1 MAADSELP
9 EGTVQNILEQE
20 SLKWVFVGGKGGVG
34 KTTCS
39 SILSILLSTVRSSV
53 LIISTDPAH
62 NLSDAFQQRFTKTP
76 TLVNGFSNLYA
87 MEVDPTVENEEGGG
101 TEGMD
106 SLVSELANAIPG
118 IDEAMSFAEMLKLVQ
133 TMDYSVIVFDTA
145 PTGHT
150 LRLLQFPS
158 TLEKG
163 LAKIMSLKSKFGGM
177 ISQMTRLFGVDDEFG
192 EEAILGKLEGMK
204 DVIEQVNRQ
213 FKDPDL
219 TTFVCVCI
227 PEFLSLYETERL
239 VQELTK
245 FEIDTH
251 NIIINQVLY
260 DEEDVESKLLKAR
273 MRMQQ
278 KYVDQFYM
286 LYDDFHITKLPLLPQ
301 EVTGVEALESF
312 SSNFVTPYQPSKSRG
327 TVEDLERRI
336 STLRLQLKEAEAE
349 LERFRKGKQNV

>member
-1 MAADSELP
+1 MASDLP
-9 EGTVQNILEQE
+9 EATVQNILDQE

-39 SILSILLSTVRSSV
+39 SILAICLASVRSSV

-62 NLSDAFQQRFTKTP
+62 NLSDAFQQRFTKSP
-76 TLVNGFSNLYA
+76 TLVQGFSNLFA
-87 MEVDPTVENEEGGG
+87 MEVDPTVETDDMAGP
-101 TEGMD
+101 EGMD
-106 SLVSELANAIPG
+106 SLFSDLANAIPG

-133 TMDYSVIVFDTA
+133 TMDYATIVFDTA

-150 LRLLQFPS
+150 LRLLQFPA

-163 LAKIMSLKSKFGGM
+163 LSKLMSLKSRFGGLM
-177 ISQMTRLFGVDDEFG
+177 NQMSRMFGIEDEFG
-192 EEAILGKLEGMK
+192 EDALLGRLEGLK

-213 FKDPDL
+213 FKDPDM

-239 VQELTK
+239 VQELAK

-260 DEEDVESKLLKAR
+260 DDEDVESKLLRAR

-278 KYVDQFYM
+278 KYLDQFYM
-286 LYDDFHITKLPLLPQ
+286 LYDDFNITKLPLLPE
-301 EVTGVEALESF
+301 EVTGVEALKAF
-312 SSNFVTPYQPSKSRG
+312 SHKFLTPYQPITSRSN
-327 TVEDLERRI
+327 VEELERKVH
-336 STLRLQLKEAEAE
+336 TLRLQLKTAEEE
-349 LERFRKGKQNV
+349 LERVKSG

>member
-1 MAADSELP
+1 MASNSDLP
-9 EGTVQNILEQE
+9 EGTVQNILDQE

-39 SILSILLSTVRSSV
+39 SILSILLSRVRSSV

-76 TLVNGFSNLYA
+76 ILVNGFTNLYA
-87 MEVDPTVENEEGGG
+87 MEVDPNVENEDPLNSD
-101 TEGMD
+101 GMD
-106 SLVSELANAIPG
+106 GFLSELGNAIPG

-133 TMDYSVIVFDTA
+133 TMDYSVIIFDTA

-163 LAKIMSLKSKFGGM
+163 LNKMMALKNKFGGLL
-177 ISQMTRLFGVDDEFG
+177 SQMTRVFGAGDEFG
-192 EEAILGKLEGMK
+192 EDAIMGKLEGMK
-204 DVIEQVNRQ
+204 DVIEQVNKQ

-239 VQELTK
+239 VQELAK

-251 NIIINQVLY
+251 NIIINQVIF
-260 DEEDVESKLLKAR
+260 DEEAVESKLLKAR
-273 MRMQQ
+273 MSMQQ
-278 KYVDQFYM
+278 KYLDQFYM

-301 EVTGVEALESF
+301 EVTGVEALKAF
-312 SSNFVTPYQPSKSRG
+312 SDNFVSPYQPSIIRG
-327 TVEDLERRI
+327 TVEELQQRV
-336 STLRLQLKEAEAE
+336 STLREQLKDAEAE
-349 LERFRKGKQNV
+349 LERLRKGKQKV